1 MITTIIFD
9 LGGVYLKSF
18 IGAEYHLEPILG
30 IKAEEIYSK
39 LLGKELD
46 SLVRGKLTEEEYW
59 LKIIEKNNWKVDIE
73 SLKKAIRDYFEE
85 IKGTREIIERLK
97 ERSFK
102 LGLLSVHV
110 KEWIDYFDKKF
121 DYHKLFHYTLYSFE
135 VGLRKPEKRM
145 YELILLKLDS
155 KPEECIFIDDNSK
168 YLVPAKELGMKTI
181 HFKGPGQ
188 LENELRKMGIL

>member
-9 LGGVYLKSF
+9 LGGVYIKTF
-18 IGAEYHLEPILG
+18 KGIEHHLEPILG

-46 SLVRGKLTEEEYW
+46 SLVRGKLTEEECW
-59 LKIIEKNNWKVDIE
+59 LKIIEKNNWKVDVE
-73 SLKKAIRDYFEE
+73 LLKKAIRDYFEE
-85 IKGTREIIERLK
+85 IKGTRKIIERLK
-97 ERSFK
+97 ERGFK
-102 LGLLSVHV
+102 LGLLSIHV
-110 KEWIDYFDKKF
+110 KEWVDYFDKKF
-121 DYHKLFHYTLYSFE
+121 DYHKLFHSTLYSFE

-168 YLVPAKELGMKTI
+168 FLVPAKELGMKTI
-181 HFKGPGQ
+181 HFRSPSQ
-188 LENELRKMGIL
+188 LENELKGMGLL